1 MKAAVDLK
9 EPRKAYLELALQPA
23 NKYRKSVYRHGYITK

>member
-1 MKAAVDLK
+1 MAAVDLK

-23 NKYRKSVYRHGYITK
+23 NKIP